1 MKKYIAILA
10 LVISFLFTS
19 CVQKE
24 HMKKVTF
31 SVDMNGIENVEN
43 VGIKG
48 DFTDRPWRQVI
59 PLTDE
64 NNDGIYTISFTR
76 ETAAY
81 GIEFK
86 FVKNQG
92 ELELEGENNRELVF
106 EYKPETIEYAAKFDN
121 NQDIVIN
128 RK

>member
-1 MKKYIAILA
+1 MKRYIKFIVMAAIT
-10 LVISFLFTS
+10 LFAS

-24 HMKKVTF
+24 HEKTVTF
-31 SVDMNGIENVEN
+31 YVDTNGIENVES
-43 VGIKG
+43 IAMRG
-48 DFTDRPWRQVI
+48 DFLPNQWRENV

-64 NNDGIYTISFTR
+64 NNDGIYEISFTR

-86 FVKNQG
+86 FVKNG
-92 ELELEGENNRELVF
+92 TEFELKDQDNREIVF
-106 EYKPETIEYAAKFDN
+106 EYQPEIIEYRTMFNDTKNATL
-121 NQDIVIN
+121 N